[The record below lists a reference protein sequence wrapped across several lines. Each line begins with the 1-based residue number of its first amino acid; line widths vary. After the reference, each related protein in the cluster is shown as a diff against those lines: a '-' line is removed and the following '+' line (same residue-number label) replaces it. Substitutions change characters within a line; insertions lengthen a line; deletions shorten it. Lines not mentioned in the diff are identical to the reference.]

1 MSESI
6 MRAGPI
12 DQSRSEAHLHRAL
25 WLIKFLRAMVLH
37 VLFVLIA
44 AVLFFGFGIHQASA
58 GEYATE
64 IPDNGIMLQ
73 C

>member
-44 AVLFFGFGIHQASA
+44 AVLFFGFGIHQASPS
-58 GEYATE
+58 EYATE
-64 IPDNGIMLQ
+64 IQDNGIMLR